1 MRRFEYPFE
10 GCRWTSNTIIA
21 WEHRN
26 NWATVG
32 EAYIHVS
39 TETEPCLEY
48 LIEPLTLLPFV
59 YIPIHHKKLNY
70 LCSLTCIVIN
80 VLIMPLPSNLSPC
93 NLGDI
98 CLNNNRVSPLEM
110 KAELGIYVQ

>member
-39 TETEPCLEY
+39 AETQPCLEI

-70 LCSLTCIVIN
+70 LCSLTCMVIN
-80 VLIMPLPSNLSPC
+80 VLIMLLLSNLLPC

-98 CLNNNRVSPLEM
+98 CLNNTASPLEVR
-110 KAELGIYVQ
+110 AELGMYVQ

>member
-1 MRRFEYPFE
+1 M
-10 GCRWTSNTIIA
+10 
-21 WEHRN
+21 
-26 NWATVG
+26 G

-39 TETEPCLEY
+39 LPRQSPCLEY

-59 YIPIHHKKLNY
+59 YTPIHHKKLNY
-70 LCSLTCIVIN
+70 LCSLTCMVIN
-80 VLIMPLPSNLSPC
+80 VLITLLPSNLSPC

-98 CLNNNRVSPLEM
+98 CQNNAASPLDV

>member
-1 MRRFEYPFE
+1 MRPFEYPFE

-21 WEHRN
+21 WEHKN

-32 EAYIHVS
+32 EAHVDVS
-39 TETEPCLEY
+39 AETGLNVDR

-59 YIPIHHKKLNY
+59 YLLIHHKKLNY

-80 VLIMPLPSNLSPC
+80 VLITLLLSNLSPR
-93 NLGDI
+93 NFGDI
-98 CLNNNRVSPLEM
+98 CLNNAASPLEVE
-110 KAELGIYVQ
+110 AELGIYLR